1 MRIAVEGLR
10 LEGPA
15 RGPLARGLDLTFGP
29 EQALMVIGGSGS
41 GKTRFLKALAGTVHP
56 LEGRVVRESNV
67 RVGLALGRGG
77 LLVNTTLLQNLML
90 PLRFHGMRKEEALAR
105 AEAAMAQ
112 LGLSSVGDLRPHALS
127 DRQRKLGSLARVL
140 AFDPDLVLLDEPL
153 EALDPR
159 DLPKVRALLEAW
171 RSDAAKALVLATER
185 PEDHE
190 DLGALRLDLEEVGEA
205 P

>member
-1 MRIAVEGLR
+1 MERLR

-15 RGPLARGLDLTFGP
+15 RGPLARGLDLTFGT
-29 EQALMVIGGSGS
+29 EQTLVVTGGSGS

-56 LEGRVVRESNV
+56 LEGRVVREAKL

-90 PLRFHGMRKEEALAR
+90 PLRFHGMRKEEALER

-112 LGLSSVGDLRPHALS
+112 LGLGSVGDLRPHALS

-159 DLPKVRALLEAW
+159 DLPKVHALLETWSA
-171 RSDAAKALVLATER
+171 DAAKALVVATER

-190 DLGALRLDLEEVGEA
+190 DLGALRLDLEEDGEA